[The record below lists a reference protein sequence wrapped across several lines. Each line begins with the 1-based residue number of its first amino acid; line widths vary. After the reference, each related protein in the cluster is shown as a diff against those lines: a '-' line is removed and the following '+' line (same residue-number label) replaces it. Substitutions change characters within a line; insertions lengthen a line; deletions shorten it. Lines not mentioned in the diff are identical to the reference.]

1 MPPIL
6 RLENVSR
13 QFGGV
18 RAVHSLSLEVE
29 KGALFSIIGP
39 NGAGKTTVINMIS
52 GVYKPSSGRIF
63 FEDRETTNVQTTE
76 IARLGIARTFQN
88 IALFKGMTVLD
99 NLMMGRHA
107 HFRNSLWSSLLY
119 FGPGEQAEIR
129 NREAVEEIIE
139 FLGIANLRRRIV
151 GTLAYGQQKRIE
163 LGRALAVEP
172 RLLLLDEP
180 MAGMNVEEK
189 EDMVRSIL
197 DINELRGITCV
208 FIEHDMGVVMDI
220 SHRVAV
226 LDFGEKIAEGS
237 PAEVSANPHVIKA
250 YIGEEDEFLLERE
263 QEAGAV

>member
-13 QFGGV
+13 HFGGV
-18 RAVHSLSLEVE
+18 RAVQNLSFEVD

-52 GVYKPSSGRIF
+52 GVYRPTIGRIF
-63 FEDRETTNVQTTE
+63 FEDKDISNVQTTQV
-76 IARLGIARTFQN
+76 ARLGITRTFQN

-107 HFRNSLWSSLLY
+107 HFRNSLASSLAFY
-119 FGPGEQAEIR
+119 GPGRKAEIR
-129 NREAVEEIIE
+129 HREAVEEIIE
-139 FLGIANLRRRIV
+139 FLGIANLRRRVV
-151 GTLAYGQQKRIE
+151 GTLPYGQQKRVE

-180 MAGMNVEEK
+180 MAGMNLDEK

-197 DINELRGITCV
+197 DINELRGVTCI
-208 FIEHDMGVVMDI
+208 FIEHDMSVVMDI
-220 SHRVAV
+220 SHRVVV
-226 LDFGEKIAEGS
+226 LDFGEKIAEGL
-237 PAEVSANPHVIKA
+237 PAEVANNPHVIKA
-250 YIGEEDEFLLERE
+250 YIGEEDEFLAEKQE
-263 QEAGAV
+263 EAGAV